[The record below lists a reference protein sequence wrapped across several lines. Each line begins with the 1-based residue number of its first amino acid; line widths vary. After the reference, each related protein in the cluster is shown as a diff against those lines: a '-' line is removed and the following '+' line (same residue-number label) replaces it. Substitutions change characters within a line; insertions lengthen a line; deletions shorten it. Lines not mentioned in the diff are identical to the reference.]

1 MWEIIRADLM
11 HVSTGFLN
19 PTKPNQHME
28 TSAVSVFSVNLLTD
42 FFVNIAM
49 SQVEG
54 ELLRGWLKTCNK
66 KKGIF
71 F

>member
-19 PTKPNQHME
+19 PTIPSQHME
-28 TSAVSVFSVNLLTD
+28 TSAVSEFSVA
-42 FFVNIAM
+42 FQIFSVNIAM

-54 ELLRGWLKTCNK
+54 ELLRGWLKNCNK